1 MSRAS
6 LEFTAETFL
15 RILRDDLD
23 KSARTEAYYVT
34 RANEYGVT
42 PERIS
47 ELSGI
52 PLNRVALL
60 LEAGE

>member
-15 RILRDDLD
+15 RILRDDPD
-23 KSARTEAYYVT
+23 KSARTEGYYVT
-34 RANEYGVT
+34 HARDYGVT
-42 PERIS
+42 PERIA

-60 LEAGE
+60 LETEE